1 MNIVKLSIE
10 TEIDCDAENGEYTVY
25 LVSSKEPMNL
35 SAWGGTD
42 DISLA
47 IDALEN
53 ELDLSILPDD
63 GLTTVELAESG
74 EWEGMSWHK
83 YFTLLKVGET
93 VITPIENVIKQAK
106 NQKSICDGLNLR
118 FEELTK

>member
-1 MNIVKLSIE
+1 MNIVKLSIG
-10 TEIDCDAENGEYTVY
+10 TEIDCDAAKGEYTVY

-47 IDALEN
+47 VEALEN
-53 ELDLSILPDD
+53 ELDFSILPDD

-74 EWEGMSWHK
+74 EWEGMLWHK
-83 YFTLLKVGET
+83 YFTLIKIGET
-93 VITPIENVIKQAK
+93 VITPIEDVIKQAK

-118 FEELTK
+118 FE

>member
-42 DISLA
+42 DVSLA
-47 IDALEN
+47 VEALEN
-53 ELDLSILPDD
+53 ELDFSILPDD

-93 VITPIENVIKQAK
+93 VITPIEYVIKQAK
-106 NQKSICDGLNLR
+106 KQKSICDGLNLR